1 KVGLITEVTLSENYD
16 HIIAKAQMNKDAER
30 MLRDDTMWWVV
41 KPRIGRD
48 GVSGLETLLSGAY
61 IQLQPGS
68 SEVEKDHFAVLDVPP
83 VAS

>member
-1 KVGLITEVTLSENYD
+1 ALNVKVGLITEVTLSENYD

-30 MLRDDTMWWVV
+30 MLRDDTMFWVV

-61 IQLQPGS
+61 IQLQPGKS
-68 SEVEKDHFAVLDVPP
+68 KIEKERFTVL
-83 VAS
+83 